1 MFRLPRRKPKFLAAR
16 AGSPAARCA
25 GAVADKTRETGC
37 IEPHAGAVARGLR
50 PWVEILAEPEER
62 NYHFV
67 PKDEEILS
75 QNGSPVK
82 RKEKRQAGHERMRGT
97 STRTAGKRGIAGS
110 APARLA
116 GAVRNAAGAPM
127 MADVPMVLLAGG
139 IVLLVLPLA
148 AVADIMTVDLGERG
162 HRAAQNAA
170 FASLRPSK
178 ALGAS
183 WVGGSRGRKAPCSG
197 QLRRP
202 VGIFDLSCAT
212 TLFHLTCR
220 VPQQRPRT
228 PVTQQPREL
237 NHGLPRFA
245 AS

>member
-1 MFRLPRRKPKFLAAR
+1 MYRASRRSGGPWIAPLGGDFGGTGRKKLPLCAKGRRNPITKRQPGQAKGKTTGRSRTDAR
-16 AGSPAARCA
+16 NQY
-25 GAVADKTRETGC
+25 
-37 IEPHAGAVARGLR
+37 PHRR
-50 PWVEILAEPEER
+50 
-62 NYHFV
+62 
-67 PKDEEILS
+67 
-75 QNGSPVK
+75 
-82 RKEKRQAGHERMRGT
+82 EKRD
-97 STRTAGKRGIAGS
+97 AGS

-212 TLFHLTCR
+212 TLFHLACR